1 MADFAQPVL
10 YSFRRCPYAMRA
22 RMAVLASG
30 ETVELREV
38 VLRDKPAAML
48 AASAKGTVPVLVLGD
63 GCVIDESL
71 DVMLW
76 ALERS
81 DPARWLVPE
90 CGGQMDMLALI
101 AACDAEFKPQLDGYK
116 YASKDAP
123 EARLA
128 ARERACSFLDR
139 QERRMVDGAYLFG
152 SRPALGDVAIFPF
165 VRQFAFVDRDWFSAA
180 GPPQLA
186 RWLDG
191 FLQDRAFLDVM
202 GKFAKWEPGQAPV
215 LFGANV

>member
-1 MADFAQPVL
+1 MADIAQPIL

-30 ETVELREV
+30 EIVELREV

-71 DVMLW
+71 DIMLW

-81 DPARWLVPE
+81 DPAGWLVPE
-90 CGGQMDMLALI
+90 SGERADMLALI
-101 AACDAEFKPQLDGYK
+101 AACEAEFKPHLDGYK
-116 YASKDAP
+116 YAAKDAP

-128 ARERACSFLDR
+128 ARERAPSFLD
-139 QERRMVDGAYLFG
+139 QLERRLADGTYLFG
-152 SRPALGDVAIFPF
+152 SRPTLGDVAIFPF
-165 VRQFAFVDRDWFSAA
+165 IRQFAFVDRDWFSAA
-180 GPPQLA
+180 GPPRLA
-186 RWLDG
+186 HWLDG

-202 GKFAKWEPGQAPV
+202 SKFAKWEPGKAPV
-215 LFGANV
+215 LFGAAG

>member
-1 MADFAQPVL
+1 MADLAQPIL

-30 ETVELREV
+30 EVVELREV

-71 DVMLW
+71 DIMLW
-76 ALERS
+76 ALERF
-81 DPARWLVPE
+81 DPAGWLVPE
-90 CGGQMDMLALI
+90 CGERTDMLALI
-101 AACDAEFKPQLDGYK
+101 AACEAEFKPHLDAYK
-116 YASKDAP
+116 YAAKDAP

-139 QERRMVDGAYLFG
+139 LECRLVDGAYLYG
-152 SRPALGDVAIFPF
+152 SRSALGDVAIFPF

-180 GPPQLA
+180 GPPRLA

-202 GKFAKWEPGQAPV
+202 GKFAKWEPGRAPV
-215 LFGANV
+215 FFGAAG